1 MKVFITDADYK
12 HTLGAVRT
20 LGKRGIYVIAG
31 SSSKRS
37 QSFYSNYC
45 KKRVVYPDPRKEEG
59 FINFMLNY
67 VKNNEIDVLLP
78 IGYLTTT
85 VLSKHKDKF
94 APYVRIPIANYD
106 SMKIAS
112 DKYKTMEF
120 AKNLGVEI
128 PEMFDAND
136 KIETFPV
143 VIKGLKESGRIRYA
157 NSFEELSELKTEES
171 IVQEY
176 IPGEGYGFFA
186 LFNKGKVR
194 AIFMHK
200 RVREYPITGGPST
213 VAESIYDEK
222 IKEPGLK
229 LLESLN
235 WHGVAMVEFKKDFR
249 DGKFKLMEIN
259 PKFWGS
265 LDLATASGVDF
276 PYLTVKMAVDGD
288 VEPVFEYETGIKF
301 RWLFPDDF
309 LHLLAKPSS
318 AKFFIADF
326 FDKNTKHNIWLS
338 DIKPNLFQVYET
350 SLTIISRI
358 KNRNL
363 KCPHGKPEVIS

>member
-1 MKVFITDADYK
+1 VKVFITDADYK
-12 HTLGAVRT
+12 HTLGAVRS

-31 SSSKRS
+31 SSYKRS

-45 KKRVVYPDPRKEEG
+45 KKRVVYPDPRKEIL

-78 IGYLTTT
+78 VGYITTT
-85 VLSKHKDKF
+85 FLSKHKDKF
-94 APYVRIPIANYD
+94 SPYVRIPIANYD
-106 SMKIAS
+106 SMEIAS
-112 DKYKTMEF
+112 DKYKTMEL

-128 PEMFDAND
+128 PEMFDED
-136 KIETFPV
+136 EKIETFPV
-143 VIKGLKESGRIRYA
+143 VVKGLKESGRIRYA
-157 NSFEELSELKTEES
+157 NSVKELSELKTEES

-222 IKEPGLK
+222 LKELGLK

-235 WHGVAMVEFKKDFR
+235 WHGVAMVEFKKDIR

-276 PYLTVKMAVDGD
+276 PYLTMKMAVDGD
-288 VEPVFEYETGIKF
+288 IEPVLKYETGIKF

-309 LHLLAKPSS
+309 LHLLTKPSS
-318 AKFFIADF
+318 AKSFVTDF
-326 FDKNTKHNIWLS
+326 FDKNTKSNIWLN
-338 DIKPNLFQVYET
+338 DIKPNLFQVYGT
-350 SLTIISRI
+350 PFTIISRF
-358 KNRNL
+358 KNRTL
-363 KCPHGKPEVIS
+363 KYPHGKPEGIS